1 MASIQCLC
9 ALEQLFKAIFYEF
22 ILQIS
27 MSVILI
33 MVDVNTTVPTHKEAI
48 NVSVGK
54 DMKLITMEET
64 VQV

>member
-1 MASIQCLC
+1 
-9 ALEQLFKAIFYEF
+9 
-22 ILQIS
+22 

-54 DMKLITMEET
+54 DMKLITMKET